1 MHRILL
7 QFSFFTIY
15 SWGLAIAIGFGVAI
29 LYFLSALKKEHI
41 PPGFIM
47 NLLVG
52 IVLFAI
58 LGGRV
63 FHVLINLHY
72 YVFRPGGII
81 RLWEGGMVLY
91 GGLIFSLA
99 FSIYYIRRYN
109 LPFGKIADSATP
121 AIAFGLTIGRVGC
134 FLNGCCYGVP
144 SGFGF
149 VFPPTS
155 PAGLMF
161 PGQTL
166 FPTQLISSLNLL
178 IMGLILHLF
187 RKRDINRHKLLPLF
201 LIFYSIHRFFIEF
214 VRGDTFPFFLNL
226 TLFQIISIILII
238 FSLVWWKTG
247 FKFYSSP

>member
-15 SWGLAIAIGFGVAI
+15 SWGLTIAVGFGVAI
-29 LYFLSALKKEHI
+29 LYFLLTIKSERL
-41 PPGFIM
+41 PQ
-47 NLLVG
+47 NLIISLLTG
-52 IVLFAI
+52 IILFAI
-58 LGGRV
+58 LGARV

-72 YVFRPGGII
+72 YLLHPLAII

-99 FSIYYIRRYN
+99 FSIYYIRKQN

-121 AIAFGLTIGRVGC
+121 AIAFGLSIGRVGC

-144 SGFGF
+144 SSFGF

-187 RKRDINRHKLLPLF
+187 RKRDIARNRLLPLF

-238 FSLVWWKTG
+238 FSLIWWKTR

>member
-15 SWGLAIAIGFGVAI
+15 SWGLSIAVGFGVAI
-29 LYFLSALKKEHI
+29 LYFLSALKKEDI
-41 PPGFIM
+41 PHNLIM
-47 NLLVG
+47 NLVVG

-58 LGGRV
+58 LGARV
-63 FHVLINLHY
+63 FHILINLHY
-72 YVFRPGGII
+72 YLLHPLAII
-81 RLWEGGMVLY
+81 RIWEGGMVLY

-99 FSIYYIRRYN
+99 FSIHYIRTHN
-109 LPFGKIADSATP
+109 FPFGKIADSATP
-121 AIAFGLTIGRVGC
+121 AIAFGLSIGRIGC
-134 FLNGCCYGVP
+134 FFNGCCYGVP

-149 VFPPTS
+149 VFPPIS
-155 PAGLMF
+155 SAGVAF

-178 IMGLILHLF
+178 IMGLTLHLF
-187 RKRDINRHKLLPLF
+187 RKRDIVRHKLLPLF

-214 VRGDTFPFFLNL
+214 LRGDTFPLILNL

-238 FSLVWWKTG
+238 FSLIWWKTG
-247 FKFYSSP
+247 FKKV